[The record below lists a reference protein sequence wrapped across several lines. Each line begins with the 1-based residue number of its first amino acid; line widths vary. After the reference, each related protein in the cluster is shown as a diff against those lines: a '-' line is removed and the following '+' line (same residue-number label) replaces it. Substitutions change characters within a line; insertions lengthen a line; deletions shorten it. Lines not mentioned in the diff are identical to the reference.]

1 MKTFYEE
8 IEEYI
13 ENCAD
18 IQIYKEDRVTK
29 IGVGTSI
36 ATDDIADD
44 LWIVSSLTS
53 DEISFMKGDETLL
66 TLGLDSEVV
75 KILNEIYW
83 QIQHTDA

>member
-18 IQIYKEDRVTK
+18 IQTYKEDRVTK
-29 IGVGTSI
+29 TGVGTSI
-36 ATDDIADD
+36 ATDDSADD

-53 DEISFMKGDETLL
+53 DEISFMKGEVTLL

-83 QIQHTDA
+83 QIKHTE